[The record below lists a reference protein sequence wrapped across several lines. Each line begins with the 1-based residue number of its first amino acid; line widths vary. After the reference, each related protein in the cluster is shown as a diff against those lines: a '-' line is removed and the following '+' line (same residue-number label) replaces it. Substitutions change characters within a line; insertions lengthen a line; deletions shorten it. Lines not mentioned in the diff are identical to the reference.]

1 MRQYQLNFSLLFFII
16 LTFFESATAHEFD
29 SLGLLVRHKENTVSL
44 ISEPPLTALETN
56 KKGEKLNFDSND
68 DGQISFLEIREF
80 EHEIAKRIV
89 NLVVLQNEDG
99 EIAKLH
105 SFRLLEK
112 GYENLLKI
120 ENPNDENSA
129 NSIKK
134 QQKNKNDKAF
144 YIQLSL
150 KFQWEKPPQSIRL
163 KYGLMLDDEKHV
175 LVRNQ
180 NIGESQVLVLSSTEP
195 SMTIYPIT
203 ADSFL
208 DTRAMWIHGIEH
220 VLGGL
225 DHILFIF
232 ALTLVCKNLKSLIVP
247 LSAFTLAHS
256 FALIL
261 VIFGV
266 EISAPSW
273 LIEAGIAMTIVIM
286 ALFELVNWKPKRL
299 FILTA
304 LMGAIH
310 GLGLGQALA
319 NSMGSIE
326 GLVLALVQVTV
337 GVELAQLA
345 MASIFLGL
353 IITVSKRLGA
363 NKKGFEL
370 SISVM
375 IICTGLFWTIE
386 RVLS

>member
-44 ISEPPLTALETN
+44 ISAPPLTALETN

>member
-1 MRQYQLNFSLLFFII
+1 VRQYQLNFSLLFFII

-44 ISEPPLTALETN
+44 ISAPPLTALETN